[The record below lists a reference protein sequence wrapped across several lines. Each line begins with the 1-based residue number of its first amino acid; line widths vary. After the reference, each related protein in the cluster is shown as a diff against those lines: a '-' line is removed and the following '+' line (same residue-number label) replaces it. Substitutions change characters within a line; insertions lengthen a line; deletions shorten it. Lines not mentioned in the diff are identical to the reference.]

1 MENLLSNF
9 ENKAPEIVFEWN
21 DKETNAKGWLV
32 INSLRGGAAAG
43 GTRIRKGVSKEEV
56 LALAKTMEIKFT
68 VAGPSIGGGKSG
80 INFDP
85 KDPRK
90 KEVLKRLELQYP
102 CSNCAELVFYQ

>member
-56 LALAKTMEIKFT
+56 LALAKTMEVKFT
-68 VAGPSIGGGKSG
+68 VAGPSIGGESQELILTLK
-80 INFDP
+80 IQE
-85 KDPRK
+85 K
-90 KEVLKRLELQYP
+90 KK
-102 CSNCAELVFYQ
+102 F